1 MTNRRR
7 VTAWLLALLVLF
19 VTLVSGFEIAREAHH
34 ACTGADCRICAHVTV
49 LRAVL
54 RVVSLAVAF
63 ASAAAAGRRLRQSG
77 APAAVRSFFARSP
90 VYLKVRLLN

>member
-34 ACTGADCRICAHVTV
+34 ACTGADCRICAYVTV

-54 RVVSLAVAF
+54 RVDSLAVAVGI
-63 ASAAAAGRRLRQSG
+63 AAAAGRRLCRSC
-77 APAAVRSFFARSP
+77 APAAERSFFARSP
-90 VYLKVRLLN
+90 VWLKVRLLN